1 MKKQRRT
8 LFSTINLVLVLAIL
22 LLVNLISMRGFT
34 KWDLTSAGAYSL
46 SDISRETL
54 ARAEDPLRVKV
65 YYSPQVPSPYNGV
78 RQYLLDL
85 LREYDGAGGRSF
97 SYEIVDV
104 TAPEGRLEAQD
115 YGLQEV
121 EIQEIRS
128 DEFQARSVLMG
139 AVVLYGNVVERV
151 DRITGTN
158 GLEYRLTLAMRSAIS
173 QVDAL
178 AGTTEPVTLMTFV
191 SPALRDLG
199 IEGIAEFSDR
209 MEAIYQRVNR
219 DNYQRIAYESFEPT
233 SPEDVQRYMEEYD
246 LQGLRWESQ
255 PGVQQQGLLEVV
267 ITYGDRIEQVPV
279 PIYSGLFGG
288 YSLPDE
294 EALEE
299 SVRASLRSLVN
310 ASPTVGY
317 ITGGGTKS
325 ISDYQR
331 GSGPFGD
338 LLSERVE
345 VVELDPGTES
355 IPAGIDTLILNGPT
369 EDFSE
374 AALFRID
381 QFLMGGGSLFV
392 LIDRHIQELP
402 TQQQMMMGQQPT
414 WRVNGSNVIDLLEGY
429 GFSIGNEIVLDEE
442 SFVSQQG
449 GRRQQLFQA
458 PVLGGRSINRDSVIT
473 AGLEDLIVLN
483 AVEVSLDAE
492 SESAAETALLT
503 SSSRSWTVPS
513 PQDIGPWTEGLPG
526 EDMAAQYDLAS
537 LYEGDLQSYFDGPVE
552 LPLESLDEAAA
563 ADGSP
568 GGAAPDDV
576 QPADQETA
584 IGRGSF
590 TAAST
595 EPAKILVIGSAA
607 LTTAQM
613 LDAQSRTPNSS
624 FLLNAVDYLNGAP
637 GFAELRSKGLGVPRL
652 DPVTGTLSTTLR
664 WGNTILA
671 PVLTLL
677 VGLVVLLRRRGRSRR
692 IRAAFAESESKHD
705 EVTR

>member
-1 MKKQRRT
+1 MTKRRK
-8 LFSTINLVLVLAIL
+8 LFSAINLVLVLAIL
-22 LLVNLISMRGFT
+22 LLINLISLRGFT
-34 KWDLTSAGAYSL
+34 KWDLTRANAYSL
-46 SDISRETL
+46 SEISRETL

-65 YYSPQVPSPYNGV
+65 YYSSQVPSPYNGV

-151 DRITGTN
+151 DRITSTS

-191 SPALRDLG
+191 SPALRELG
-199 IEGIAEFSDR
+199 IQGIDEFSER
-209 MEAIYQRVNR
+209 MEAIYERVNR
-219 DNYQRIAYESFEPT
+219 DNYQRIAYEAYEPT
-233 SPEDVQRYMEEYD
+233 SPEEVQRYIDEYD
-246 LQGLRWESQ
+246 LQGLRWESR
-255 PGVQQQGLLEVV
+255 PGVQEQGLLEVV
-267 ITYGDRIEQVPV
+267 VTYGDRIEQVPV

-310 ASPTVGY
+310 ASPSVGY
-317 ITGGGTKS
+317 LTGGGTRS
-325 ISDYQR
+325 ITDYQR

-345 VVELDPGTES
+345 VVEIDPDAES
-355 IPAGIDTLILNGPT
+355 IPAGINTLILNGPT
-369 EDFSE
+369 ENLSE
-374 AALFRID
+374 AALYRID
-381 QFLMGGGSLFV
+381 QFLMGGGSLLV

-414 WRVNGSNVIDLLEGY
+414 WRINESNVIDLLARY
-429 GFSIGNEIVLDEE
+429 GFTIGNDIVLDEE
-442 SFVSQQG
+442 SFISQQG

-458 PVLGGRSINRDSVIT
+458 PVLGGDSINRDSVIT

-483 AVEVSLDAE
+483 AVEVSLDAD
-492 SESAAETALLT
+492 SEAGTGTALLT
-503 SSSRSWTVPS
+503 SSPRSWTVSS
-513 PQDIGPWTEGLPG
+513 PQDIGPWTEGLPN
-526 EDMAAQYDLAS
+526 EDAAARYDLAS
-537 LYEGDLQSYFDGPVE
+537 MYEGDLESYFDGPVE
-552 LPLESLDEAAA
+552 LPLESLDESAQ
-563 ADGSP
+563 DGSAP
-568 GGAAPDDV
+568 AEATPGAA
-576 QPADQETA
+576 A
-584 IGRGSF
+584 IGRGTF
-590 TAAST
+590 YASST
-595 EPAKILVIGSAA
+595 KPAKILVFGSAA
-607 LTTAQM
+607 LTTTQM
-613 LDAQSRTPNSS
+613 LDAQSRTPNGTL
-624 FLLNAVDYLNGAP
+624 LLNAVDYLNGAP

-652 DPVTGTLSTTLR
+652 NPISGALSTTLR

-677 VGLVVLLRRRGRSRR
+677 AGLVVLLRRRARSRR
-692 IRAAFAESESKHD
+692 IRAVFAENAAIQD
-705 EVTR
+705 EVTQ